1 MRAPAST
8 ALVALE
14 GSESRVGGADHVV
27 TPGRFRAGA
36 LEVVVIIVWNFVLGS
51 DLLRSR
57 VGSHTIYGSCA
68 SPARRAFTFNFN
80 FNVIFAILSPADVTY
95 LSAAQAT
102 S

>member
-8 ALVALE
+8 ALVALD

-51 DLLRSR
+51 DLHGVGDFWLHRQRSNR
-57 VGSHTIYGSCA
+57 NDGLGA
-68 SPARRAFTFNFN
+68 G
-80 FNVIFAILSPADVTY
+80 
-95 LSAAQAT
+95 
-102 S
+102 